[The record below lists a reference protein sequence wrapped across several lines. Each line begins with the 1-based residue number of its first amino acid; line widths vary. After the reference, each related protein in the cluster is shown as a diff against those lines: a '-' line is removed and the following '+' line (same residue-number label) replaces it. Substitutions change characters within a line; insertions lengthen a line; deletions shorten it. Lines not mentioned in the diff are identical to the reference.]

1 MWKKDTIKTISWEPP
16 SCENASGQS
25 LVSSMETQYIFDGR
39 GVKCYLPKA
48 SSKAVHILE
57 LLKEYLAKFHQARVF
72 ICPLKTVAA
81 FQQQSTY
88 FLSFNMA
95 SFTYWKQHLHT
106 TEKDIKSCSCILCY
120 IKILAVGSGNIN
132 CSTLKLSRRH
142 LEDFSIRN
150 LICKVSSPIDG

>member
-1 MWKKDTIKTISWEPP
+1 
-16 SCENASGQS
+16 
-25 LVSSMETQYIFDGR
+25 
-39 GVKCYLPKA
+39 
-48 SSKAVHILE
+48 
-57 LLKEYLAKFHQARVF
+57 VF

-150 LICKVSSPIDG
+150 LICKVSSPIDGWLFNSVKEDPWTAFLGLCKFKLHIYTWVAGYYF